1 MLFFVENGICALWK
15 LLRMDVRS
23 KVKKRD
29 LQHIQSHLWRYF
41 KVAILSF
48 SLFLTELN
56 GTWRRTRGYCIHVLH
71 TPFNDIAVYFWLK
84 LEKWKR
90 TISCMP
96 RKKIFQFSGRKKQ
109 MRYNLVWKFVW
120 CTHFLI
126 LFAKSR

>member
-1 MLFFVENGICALWK
+1 MEFVLFENSCAWMSGVK
-15 LLRMDVRS
+15 LKRETSNIFNRISGVILRS
-23 KVKKRD
+23 PFC
-29 LQHIQSHLWRYF
+29 L
-41 KVAILSF
+41 F

-109 MRYNLVWKFVW
+109 IRYNLVLKFVW

>member
-1 MLFFVENGICALWK
+1 MEFVLFENSCAWMSGVK
-15 LLRMDVRS
+15 LKRETSNIFNRISGVILRS
-23 KVKKRD
+23 PFC
-29 LQHIQSHLWRYF
+29 L
-41 KVAILSF
+41 F

-56 GTWRRTRGYCIHVLH
+56 GTWRRTRGYCIHLLH

-109 MRYNLVWKFVW
+109 IRYNLVWKFVW